1 MIYPSEIDLIGF
13 FGTEPSVEDELY
25 TYQIQG
31 SCNLLFSFSF
41 NTSDDSV
48 QTVVKQDERII
59 ALTSHESLNRMW
71 IDEKTLRAEFE
82 SDGYK
87 TTLTLTVRPF
97 EQIEWSGLR
106 TI

>member
-1 MIYPSEIDLIGF
+1 MLILPQGGSILDAHF
-13 FGTEPSVEDELY
+13 QDEL
-25 TYQIQG
+25 
-31 SCNLLFSFSF
+31 
-41 NTSDDSV
+41 
-48 QTVVKQDERII
+48 II

-87 TTLTLTVRPF
+87 ITLTLTVRPF
-97 EQIEWSGLR
+97 VQIEWSGLR